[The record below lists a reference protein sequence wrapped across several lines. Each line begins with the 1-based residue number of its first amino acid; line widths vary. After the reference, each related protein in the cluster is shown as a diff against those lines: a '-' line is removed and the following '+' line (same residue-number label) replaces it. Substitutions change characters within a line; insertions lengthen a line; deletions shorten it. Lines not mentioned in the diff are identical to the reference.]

1 MKLGPSKLNPA
12 RSIYYIMTYC
22 EVLDSSFFDT
32 IFCLYETAVMS
43 PWKGNNDFNCFK

>member
-12 RSIYYIMTYC
+12 RSIYYIMTHC

-32 IFCLYETAVMS
+32 IFLSIWNSCDEPLER
-43 PWKGNNDFNCFK
+43 